1 MTVQLSIL
9 VANNDSLIG
18 LGYTRIEVWQSIDGG
33 DTYQEVTAA
42 SAQAAFQD
50 SFAAQ
55 TTFRQGGKLLKF
67 IINGG
72 SEVSV
77 SFSPLVDYWTA
88 QQVADRINEVAPGVA
103 SVVSDK
109 VRLSSSSTGR
119 ASSVEVTYSDG
130 ADLGF
135 PIVKVFG
142 KDPRI
147 TLTPSTL
154 SYLYSDV
161 SGLTSARYRWRF
173 SANGV
178 DPLSEYSSYVFG
190 SEVPLVGSGQIS
202 VCSTTFI
209 GLNGQPVKTKVI
221 VVADQPPSALGG
233 YAVTNHQ
240 PLIFESGADG
250 FIQFTLVR
258 GAKVRVAIEGSSFV
272 REFIVP
278 NAASFDL
285 LSVLSVASDPFT
297 VQSVPPYLIRRNV

>member
-1 MTVQLSIL
+1 VTVQLSIL

-18 LGYTRIEVWQSIDGG
+18 LGFTRIEVWQSLNDG
-33 DTYQEVTAA
+33 DTYEELTAPA
-42 SAQAAFQD
+42 AQAAFIE
-50 SFAAQ
+50 SLSAQ

-72 SEVSV
+72 AEVSV
-77 SFSPLVDYWTA
+77 SFSSLVDVWTA
-88 QQVADRINEVAPGVA
+88 QQVVDRINEVAPGVA
-103 SVVSDK
+103 SLSVDK
-109 VRLSSSSTGR
+109 VKLSSNSTGR

-130 ADLGF
+130 VDLGY

-147 TLTPSTL
+147 TLVPTTL

-161 SGLTSARYRWRF
+161 SGTTLARYRWRF
-173 SANGV
+173 SANGA
-178 DPLSEYSSYVFG
+178 DPISEYSAYVLGF
-190 SEVPLVGSGQIS
+190 EVPLINSGQLS

-209 GLNGQPVKTKVI
+209 GLDGQPVKTKVI
-221 VVADQPPSALGG
+221 VVADQPPTALST

-240 PLIFESGADG
+240 PLIFESGDDG

-258 GAKVRVAIEGSSFV
+258 GAKVRAAIEGSSFV
-272 REFIVP
+272 REFVVP

-285 LSVLSVASDPFT
+285 LTVMSTSTDPFT
-297 VQSVPPYLIRRNV
+297 VQTVPPYLIRRSI